1 MKTIL
6 LIGGLA
12 GIVAFSVV
20 AAQLNEST
28 FSEII
33 RDVNTLSTDGAAS
46 PAKVND
52 VLKAP
57 TRVRTG
63 PDSRAELIAPDK
75 TITRVGANTVFG
87 FFEKTRALGLDQGN
101 VLFHA
106 PKGLGGGTIVSGG
119 ASAAVLGTT
128 LIVSATADGGF
139 KVILLEGKGKVTLP
153 NGNSARLKA
162 GQEVFVMPGGEAL
175 SAVLNINLGKL
186 VQGSQLV
193 NGFSDKLTSLPLIQ
207 AAIKEQDAALA
218 SGKATD
224 TGLPPEFFIP
234 PPMPGNGLNVIDPA
248 SYQIAVH
255 QPLTPA
261 QFRSLFFFPPIIIKP
276 QPPVLIGGPGGRGIA
291 PIGFSPSQGP

>member
-6 LIGGLA
+6 LIAGLVGVV
-12 GIVAFSVV
+12 GISSV
-20 AAQLNEST
+20 AAPLNEST
-28 FSEII
+28 FTEII
-33 RDVNTLSTDGAAS
+33 RDVNTLSADGTPS

-52 VLKAP
+52 ILKAP

-63 PDSRAELIAPDK
+63 PESRAELTAPDK
-75 TITRVGANTVFG
+75 TITRVGANTVFA
-87 FFEKTRALGLDQGN
+87 FFDKTRALGLDQGN

-153 NGNSARLKA
+153 NGNSATLKA
-162 GQEVFVMPGGEAL
+162 GQEVFVLPGGEKL
-175 SAVLNINLGKL
+175 SGVLNINLGKL

-193 NGFSDKLTSLPLIQ
+193 NGFSHELTSLPLIQ

-248 SYQIAVH
+248 SYQTAVH

-261 QFRSLFFFPPIIIKP
+261 QFSSFFTKPGPASKPAPI
-276 QPPVLIGGPGGRGIA
+276 GAPGGRNIA
-291 PIGFSPSQGP
+291 PIGFPTPQGT

>member
-6 LIGGLA
+6 LITSLA
-12 GIVAFSVV
+12 GLVGVSGI
-20 AAQLNEST
+20 AAPFGEST
-28 FSEII
+28 FTEIV
-33 RDVNTLSTDGAAS
+33 RYVNTLSMDGTAS
-46 PAKVND
+46 PAKVAE

-57 TRVRTG
+57 GRVRTG
-63 PDSRAELIAPDK
+63 PESRAELTAPDQ
-75 TITRVGANTVFG
+75 TITRVGANTVFT
-87 FFEKTRALGLDQGN
+87 FFDKTRALGLEQGN
-101 VLFHA
+101 VLFHS

-128 LIVSATADGGF
+128 LIVSATMDGGF

-153 NGNSARLKA
+153 NGNSATLKA
-162 GQEVFVMPGGEAL
+162 GQEMFVLPGGEAL
-175 SAVLNINLGKL
+175 SGVLNINLGKL

-193 NGFSDKLTSLPLIQ
+193 NGFSHELSSLPKIQ
-207 AAIKEQDAALA
+207 AAIKEQNAALA

-234 PPMPGNGLNVIDPA
+234 PPPPGNGLDVIDPA

-261 QFRSLFFFPPIIIKP
+261 QFGTFLSAPNPKAGP
-276 QPPVLIGGPGGRGIA
+276 AVIGAPGGRPVV
-291 PIGFSPSQGP
+291 PIGFPTR